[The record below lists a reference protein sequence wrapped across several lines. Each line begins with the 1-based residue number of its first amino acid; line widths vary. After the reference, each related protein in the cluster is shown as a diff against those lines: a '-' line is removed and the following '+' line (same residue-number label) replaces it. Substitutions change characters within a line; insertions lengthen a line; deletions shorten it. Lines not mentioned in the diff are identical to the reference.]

1 MASTAASPTT
11 RRRLFRGGFPF
22 LNQIDGGDCGPT
34 CLEMIAKFYGR
45 SYSRQF
51 IRQLCEQDRQG
62 TSFAT
67 LSRAAEHLGF
77 RTLAVRLSFEDLKE
91 KTPLPCIAFWA
102 NSHFV
107 VVRRVSKNRVHVA
120 DPSSGFL
127 TYTRQEFEKL
137 WLNGS
142 LSEEEW
148 GYVLILEPS
157 RGLLPDDQ
165 VASPRPNSTYIW
177 QPLWADFRRHVVPLA
192 IGASLSLLVQL
203 AAPFLSAALVDRGII
218 AADLKFIHIVLIA
231 QAILFLSRLGI
242 EALQYCLVSYLG
254 LRTELRLVSTF
265 LLKLTRLPLKFFDGR
280 RIGELMQRIND
291 LHINQQVPTESLSTL
306 LLALLS
312 LGVCGVFLAMLKPG
326 LFLVFSLGSAAYLG
340 YCALFFKHQRLLNY
354 KKFQLSARN
363 QGLIVEFLTGMQE
376 IKLNNAERQRRWQWE
391 AAQHSFFKTQLR
403 TQFLMRAQT
412 SGGAA
417 LNEFKNLFI
426 TLLLAHDVVAGHMT
440 LGTMVAVQSI
450 LGQLSWP
457 LNQIA
462 MLMC

>member
-1 MASTAASPTT
+1 
-11 RRRLFRGGFPF
+11 
-22 LNQIDGGDCGPT
+22 
-34 CLEMIAKFYGR
+34 MIAKFYGR

-218 AADLKFIHIVLIA
+218 ADSTVPACPSWNGPAVRQDHVVNVAAPVL
-231 QAILFLSRLGI
+231 G
-242 EALQYCLVSYLG
+242 
-254 LRTELRLVSTF
+254 
-265 LLKLTRLPLKFFDGR
+265 
-280 RIGELMQRIND
+280 
-291 LHINQQVPTESLSTL
+291 TL
-306 LLALLS
+306 LLEASVGTRVKQGQRLARILAEPGAASGEVEVLAPVDGLLIIRASGRLAHPGVTIATILADRPAPGSVAGRLLS
-312 LGVCGVFLAMLKPG
+312 
-326 LFLVFSLGSAAYLG
+326 
-340 YCALFFKHQRLLNY
+340 N
-354 KKFQLSARN
+354 
-363 QGLIVEFLTGMQE
+363 
-376 IKLNNAERQRRWQWE
+376 
-391 AAQHSFFKTQLR
+391 
-403 TQFLMRAQT
+403 
-412 SGGAA
+412 
-417 LNEFKNLFI
+417 
-426 TLLLAHDVVAGHMT
+426 
-440 LGTMVAVQSI
+440 
-450 LGQLSWP
+450 
-457 LNQIA
+457 
-462 MLMC
+462 